1 MSRPMDQIG
10 NSSTKPFQ
18 TEHHGRMSSRRSQSD
33 VRLENCESQARRDL
47 PTSLTASQHG
57 PVTLLRLSRPAKGN
71 ALDDATIAGIES
83 FFSDPPEETRAIIL
97 HGEGKHFSAGADLSA
112 FAHISASGR
121 VHFSRSWHRAFDCIE
136 NGGVPVVAVLQGAVI
151 GGGLE
156 LAAAAHVRVA
166 ESSAYY
172 ALPEGSRGIYVGGG
186 ASVRL
191 PRLIGTARVMEMML
205 TGRTYD
211 ATEGQALGISH
222 YVVASGAGL
231 AKGLELARRIAENEP
246 LTNFAVMHVLPRIAE
261 QDPASGYLME
271 ALMAAIASGIP
282 GAQQRLEDFLS
293 KRAP

>member
-1 MSRPMDQIG
+1 MSAPAPEPLPALP
-10 NSSTKPFQ
+10 SSLDAERQ
-18 TEHHGRMSSRRSQSD
+18 GA
-33 VRLENCESQARRDL
+33 VA
-47 PTSLTASQHG
+47 
-57 PVTLLRLSRPAKGN
+57 LLRLARPEKRN
-71 ALDDATIAGIES
+71 ALDDALVLGIEA
-83 FFSDPPEETRAIIL
+83 FFSHLPDDVKAVVV
-97 HGEGKHFSAGADLSA
+97 HGEGEHFSAGLDLGELTKRDMA
-112 FAHISASGR
+112 ERVAHSQM
-121 VHFSRSWHRAFDCIE
+121 WHRAFAAVE
-136 NGGVPVVAVLQGAVI
+136 FGRVPVVAVLQGAVI

-222 YVVASGAGL
+222 YAVAPGAGL

-246 LTNFAVMHVLPRIAE
+246 LTNFAITHVLPRIAE

-271 ALMAAIASGIP
+271 ALMAAIASGSP
-282 GAQQRLEDFLS
+282 GAQQRLEDFLA
-293 KRAP
+293 KRAPKTVPR